1 MISGLEKDSVK
12 CLAGLV
18 VTHEQLPVKGLGG
31 GTSRTSRDDVQEVEV
46 ILERRIMDRIP
57 VQ

>member
-12 CLAGLV
+12 CLAGLI
-18 VTHEQLPVKGLGG
+18 VTHEQFAVKGLGG

>member
-1 MISGLEKDSVK
+1 MISGSEKDSDK
-12 CLAGLV
+12 CLAALV
-18 VTHEQLPVKGLGG
+18 VTHEQLADKGLGG
-31 GTSRTSRDDVQEVEV
+31 GASRTSRDDVQEMEV